1 MSKKDLKI
9 GFVIS
14 MYDEIEMVNESI
26 SCFKKN
32 DCKVIVIQSNP
43 GNKEKEVV
51 SNQCD
56 EYKMLSDVTGSKQN
70 YQKMR
75 ELDGTDVPYVMGA
88 IAIPRNY
95 NYGFSLIKN
104 MDLDYVVGINGDI
117 QITNLVGIKKIIEK
131 MKESQKTVACTR
143 YVGFLTFNEQGKLIE
158 FLDKNNTQIM
168 PQFFIVD
175 HKAVKEGM
183 FCNIK
188 TTNKYSTEQCM
199 GDEIV
204 RFAKEKSVRFF
215 DIIHIIA
222 KSPYPRNIEGVT
234 YNPKQA
240 SKMPKF
246 LELIVLVIR
255 ERSGKNI
262 NLFLTRITKIA
273 EKIIK

>member
-1 MSKKDLKI
+1 LKI

-14 MYDEIEMVNESI
+14 MYDEFEMVNESI

-32 DCKVIVIQSNP
+32 DCKVIVIQSDP
-43 GNKEKEVV
+43 GNKEKEIEG
-51 SNQCD
+51 NQCD
-56 EYKMLSDVTGSKQN
+56 AYKMLSDVTGSKEN

-75 ELDGTDVPYVMGA
+75 EKDGTDVPYVMGA

-95 NYGFSLIKN
+95 NYGFSLMKN

-117 QITNLVGIKKIIEK
+117 KITNLIGIKKIIEK
-131 MKESQKTVACTR
+131 MKEFQKTVACTR
-143 YVGFLTFNEQGKLIE
+143 YVGFLTFNEEGKLIE

-204 RFAKEKSVRFF
+204 RFVKEKSVKFF
-215 DIIHIIA
+215 DTVHIIS
-222 KSPYPRNIEGVT
+222 KSPYPRNIEGVI
-234 YNPKQA
+234 YNPEQV
-240 SKMPKF
+240 SKMPEF
-246 LELIVLVIR
+246 LELMVLSLR
-255 ERSGKNI
+255 EKSGKSFNM
-262 NLFLTRITKIA
+262 FLTKITKIA

>member
-1 MSKKDLKI
+1 MKI

-32 DCKVIVIQSNP
+32 NCKVIVIQSNP
-43 GNKEKEVV
+43 GNKEKEIDG
-51 SNQCD
+51 NKCD
-56 EYKMLSDVTGSKQN
+56 HYKMLSDVTGSKQN
-70 YQKMR
+70 YLKMR
-75 ELDGTDVPYVMGA
+75 EKDGTDVPYVMGA

-95 NYGFSLIKN
+95 NYGFTLMKN
-104 MDLDYVVGINGDI
+104 MDLDYIVGINGDI
-117 QITNLVGIKKIIEK
+117 KISNLVGIKKIIRK
-131 MKESQKTVACTR
+131 MKETQKTVACTR

-175 HKAVKEGM
+175 QKSVKEGM

-199 GDEIV
+199 GDEII

-215 DIIHIIA
+215 DIIHIISR
-222 KSPYPRNIEGVT
+222 SPYPRNIEGVT
-234 YNPKQA
+234 YNPQQV
-240 SKMPKF
+240 SKMPEF
-246 LELIVLVIR
+246 LESIIFVIR
-255 ERSGKNI
+255 EYCGKDINI
-262 NLFLTRITKIA
+262 FLTKLTKIA
-273 EKIIK
+273 EKFIK